1 MWCFGRMQWVVKGAL
16 DVDSLIGANPS
27 AEGGEEEGADDQAAK
42 VVDIV
47 DTFRLQV
54 LIPLC
59 PLVLSLVVLF
69 RNSPSSSLNVSV

>member
-54 LIPLC
+54 
-59 PLVLSLVVLF
+59 
-69 RNSPSSSLNVSV
+69 

>member
-1 MWCFGRMQWVVKGAL
+1 MQWVVKGAL

-54 LIPLC
+54 SNPLC